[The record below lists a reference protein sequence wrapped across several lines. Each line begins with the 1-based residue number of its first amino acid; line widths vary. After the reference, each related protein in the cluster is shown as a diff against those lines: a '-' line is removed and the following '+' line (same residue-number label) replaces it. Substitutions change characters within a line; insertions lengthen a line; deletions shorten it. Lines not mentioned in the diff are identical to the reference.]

1 MVPYN
6 YLEEEFKNTKNIFYE
21 WKKLIKSTDYTLGR
35 YIKKIENKIC
45 SYLGINYCIAV
56 NNGTDGLILGL
67 KSLDIKKND
76 EVILPTNTFMP
87 QQVSV
92 AVGAKPIFTDVTED
106 YQIDVNDVL
115 KKINKNIVILL
126 FIGGRFTKNIYLKK
140 IKN

>member
-67 KSLDIKKND
+67 KSLDIKKMMSN
-76 EVILPTNTFMP
+76 LTYKHFLCH
-87 QQVSV
+87 S
-92 AVGAKPIFTDVTED
+92 
-106 YQIDVNDVL
+106 
-115 KKINKNIVILL
+115 
-126 FIGGRFTKNIYLKK
+126 RFSRSCGSKTYFCGCN
-140 IKN
+140 